1 VLNLRKKDKS
11 ILIFGYGSIGKKVY
25 ERLSQE
31 YEDILILEN
40 NLENIKKAK
49 RDNIDRIKFIDIM
62 KESEIE
68 KLEIEKKII
77 FCAMNDMAMNIFLV
91 LAIRSINKDVTVISV
106 STSLENSKKLKFV
119 GATKVID
126 IYEASAHR
134 VVDIVLRP
142 AVTHVLD
149 EIIYYSKDFKIEEV
163 ELPPNA
169 PINGKYVEDIDFE
182 EFNLKLLGILDREL
196 SDNFIFVTR
205 GINHKFD
212 AGDILVLLGRKKD
225 LNRFIK
231 YLYGIKEE

>member
-1 VLNLRKKDKS
+1 MLNLRKKDKS